1 MEPKIKS
8 SVLAIF
14 STDCINN
21 FLWPQSVRVRNGNKD
36 LLVQVSNMSSGG
48 TWKLALEEGD

>member
-8 SVLAIF
+8 SVLATF
-14 STDCINN
+14 STDGINN
-21 FLWPQSVRVRNGNKD
+21 FLWPQRIRVRNGNKD

-48 TWKLALEEGD
+48 AWKLALEEGD